1 MLSHSEGEFRV
12 IFYQIFVTLRE
23 NNVFW
28 LSNMHSSGHF
38 YQTWDLLGFMVMYYK
53 RVKFIAILGGFPD
66 SSVGKESAGNV
77 GDLGLIPG
85 LGRSPG
91 EAKGYPLLYSG
102 LENSMDTKSQTGLS
116 DFHFSLSNI
125 NTHMVGRNFLIF
137 LGFNLILSSKF
148 LVTAIVRA

>member
-91 EAKGYPLLYSG
+91 EAKGYPLQYFGSSTPVLYG
-102 LENSMDTKSQTGLS
+102 TTEA
-116 DFHFSLSNI
+116 
-125 NTHMVGRNFLIF
+125 
-137 LGFNLILSSKF
+137 LSSQSNTEKEEQSWR
-148 LVTAIVRA
+148 IP